1 MLRGSSKKVYPI
13 KTTRRPLESN
23 IETTYI
29 EPIIGNQFKQ
39 TNGGFNVHTGVFTCI
54 DSGAGC

>member
-1 MLRGSSKKVYPI
+1 MLRDGSKKVYPI
-13 KTTRRPLESN
+13 KTTRYPLENN

-29 EPIIGNQFKQ
+29 EPIIQNQFKQ
-39 TNGGFNVHTGVFTCI
+39 TNGGFNVHTGVLTCI

>member
-1 MLRGSSKKVYPI
+1 MPCNGSKKVYPI
-13 KTTRRPLESN
+13 KTTRYPLENN

-29 EPIIGNQFKQ
+29 EPIIQNQFKQ
-39 TNGGFNVHTGVFTCI
+39 TNGGFNVHTGVLTCI